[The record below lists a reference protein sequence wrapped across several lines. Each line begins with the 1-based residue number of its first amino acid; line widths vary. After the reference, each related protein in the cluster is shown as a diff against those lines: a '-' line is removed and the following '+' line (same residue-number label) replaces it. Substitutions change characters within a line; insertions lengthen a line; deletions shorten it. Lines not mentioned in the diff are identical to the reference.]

1 MSIGVLYGGYRVGG
15 VVLVTLVLSLALLL
29 VSLYGSR
36 LRGVAGPAVGM
47 VLLVWAGA
55 AATFDGLFVVYAV
68 ANVPK
73 ESAIQEQLLLAYGTP
88 EQQRNWYRL
97 IDISKRDDVDPGV
110 LLDFFAENIVSI
122 PEDEPIGP
130 LTEIPRFL
138 PLIVI
143 NENELP
149 EIDQL
154 ASEGEVAAA
163 NERYVRLWTAA
174 DNMLQGTPML
184 ITYLIANGIVSG
196 LADYYGEGKH
206 DLFEPSRDRLL
217 EIVQSVEGR
226 LDESFA
232 AAMRESIFSG
242 VASRLATPRSSVPY
256 NKGWTRR
263 PRRVTMGAPGA

>member
-1 MSIGVLYGGYRVGG
+1 M
-15 VVLVTLVLSLALLL
+15 
-29 VSLYGSR
+29 
-36 LRGVAGPAVGM
+36 
-47 VLLVWAGA
+47 
-55 AATFDGLFVVYAV
+55 
-68 ANVPK
+68 
-73 ESAIQEQLLLAYGTP
+73 
-88 EQQRNWYRL
+88 
-97 IDISKRDDVDPGV
+97 
-110 LLDFFAENIVSI
+110 DFFAENIVSI